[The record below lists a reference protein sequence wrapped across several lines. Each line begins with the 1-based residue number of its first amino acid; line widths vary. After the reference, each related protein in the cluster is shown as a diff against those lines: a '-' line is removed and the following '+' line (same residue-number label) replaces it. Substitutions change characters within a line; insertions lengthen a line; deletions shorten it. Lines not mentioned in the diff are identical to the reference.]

1 MKKNREDST
10 LLRPKIGRIL
20 KITTLLLYLSI
31 LHLTASTTYAQ
42 EHRIS
47 VFVENGT
54 FYDVVSQIEK
64 QSEFMFFYKSEE
76 IDNSQ
81 RLSIRAENKL
91 VAEILGEIT
100 RRQNL
105 SYRITGKH
113 IIITKAQQ
121 TSRQPR
127 QITGIVVDDRGEPI
141 IGANV
146 VEAGTSNGTIT
157 DTDGKFVLQVP
168 AQSELQISY
177 IGYIPKQLKTGRQ
190 TTFRIVLEED
200 TKKLEEVVVIGYG
213 TQKKSDVS
221 GSVTTVSGD
230 KIANLPTSG
239 AAEALQGMAPGLSVN
254 FGTGA
259 PGAKPN
265 MMVRGMTSW
274 GSSNEPLVIIDGVP
288 GDMSFLNP
296 EDIKSMTVLKD
307 AATAAIYGAR
317 AAAGVILIETHRG
330 TKQEP
335 KITVSA
341 YVGMDDLPKR
351 MDVCNAAE
359 YIYVNKMALTNAGI
373 ASNRW
378 PRYISAYEA
387 DPSQFA
393 DTDWQKEYYRRGL
406 TQKYNLGYTAGNE
419 QMNVALSGFYSS
431 TDGIVIGTGSDKYGF
446 RLNSDIKRGKFKMG
460 ESVSYGRL
468 TVDPEANTGFP
479 GMYQTTNIEPLVPV
493 YDAGNDGGYGGA
505 IAGMG
510 MTDAANP
517 VAFNNLI
524 RTKEAT
530 DYITASAYLQY
541 EPIED
546 LVIKFQAGRNM
557 SFYHYKSFTPTY
569 YVGANNVN
577 TIASLYETRSKTT
590 EDLLELTANYGKTFG
605 EKHSLQALLGISQEE
620 NRFDDQVGSTSRF
633 ENNDMPYLEHGQ
645 DNYAVDGGYNRYAL
659 RSAFGRVSYNYDYRY
674 MAMISARYDGSSRFG
689 EGHKWGFFPSASLG
703 WNIANEAF
711 WEGLKETVSTFK
723 LRLSY
728 GALGNQSI
736 GNYKYIPRLTYNT
749 DHLNYPLGGQAINL
763 GYAVIGLP
771 STNIKWETT
780 LYKNIGVD
788 MGLWNNKL
796 ELSVEGYIKDTRDML
811 SSKNISLCTGFGP
824 LIVNEGKLRTTG
836 IELQAIY
843 HGSVGAFK
851 YDLDMNL
858 SHYKSVLK
866 EMSDPGYVNESG
878 PARTYVGGEIGEFW
892 VLETAGIFQSQQEVD
907 AWNQAHG
914 SKDAAGN
921 WLPLQ
926 PAAKPGDIRFIDQNN
941 DGKLDSNDK
950 VKVGSGNPKVVLGFN
965 VNLAWRGF
973 DLVANFYGNF
983 GVKRYNGMKRQ
994 LQRMDKNFNYG
1005 RDALRAWTA
1014 EHPDT
1019 DVPRA
1024 VIGDPN
1030 GNIQTSDRFV
1040 ENGDYLRLN
1049 NLQIGYNMPAKV
1061 CRELHLANLRVYVGA
1076 NRLFTITGY
1085 KGYDP
1090 GTGATAK
1097 DDSTG
1102 DYVYMGVD
1110 DALYPLSRTYMVG
1123 LKLGF

>member
-1 MKKNREDST
+1 MKKNR
-10 LLRPKIGRIL
+10 IGSNEPSL
-20 KITTLLLYLSI
+20 KIVRI
-31 LHLTASTTYAQ
+31 MKITALFFWLGLIHATATTYAQ

-47 VFVENGT
+47 VSVENGT
-54 FYDVVSQIEK
+54 FYDVVAQIEK

-76 IDNSQ
+76 IDNS
-81 RLSIRAENKL
+81 RRINIRAENKL
-91 VAEILGEIT
+91 VSEILNEIT
-100 RRQNL
+100 RNQPL
-105 SYRITGKH
+105 TYRITGKH
-113 IIITKAQQ
+113 IIITRAAS
-121 TSRQPR
+121 TFQPVHR
-127 QITGIVVDDRGEPI
+127 VSGVVTDERGEPI

-146 VEAGTSNGTIT
+146 VVAGTTNGTIT
-157 DTDGKFVLQVP
+157 DMDGKFSLEVSP
-168 AQSELQISY
+168 DSELLVSY
-177 IGYIPKQLKTGRQ
+177 IGYIQKRVKAGRQ
-190 TTFRIVLEED
+190 TTLKVVLVED

-213 TQKKSDVS
+213 TQRKSDVS
-221 GSVTTVSGD
+221 GSVTTVSGE
-230 KIANLPTSG
+230 KIANLPTAG

-259 PGAKPN
+259 PGAKPT

-274 GSSNEPLVIIDGVP
+274 GSSNDPLVIIDGVP
-288 GDMSFLNP
+288 GDMTFLNP

-330 TKQEP
+330 AKQEP
-335 KITVSA
+335 RIQVSA

-351 MDVCNAAE
+351 MEVCNSAE
-359 YIYVNKMALTNAGI
+359 YIRVNKMALTNAGI
-373 ASNRW
+373 PESRW
-378 PRYISAYEA
+378 PKYISAYEA

-406 TQKYNLGYTAGNE
+406 TQKYNLGYTAGNDV
-419 QMNVALSGFYSS
+419 MNVALSGFYSS
-431 TDGIVIGTGSDKYGF
+431 TDGIVIGTNSHKYGF

-460 ESVSYGRL
+460 ESVSYGRQA
-468 TVDPEANTGFP
+468 DRPEANTGFP
-479 GMYQTTNIEPLVPV
+479 GMYQTTNIEPLVSV
-493 YDAGNDGGYGGA
+493 YDLNNEGGYGGA
-505 IAGMG
+505 VAGMG

-541 EPIED
+541 EPIKD
-546 LVIKFQAGRNM
+546 LIIKFQAGRNL

-569 YVGANNVN
+569 YVGANSVN
-577 TIASLYETRSKTT
+577 TIAKLNEKRSKTT
-590 EDLLELTANYGKTFG
+590 EDLLELTANYNKSFG
-605 EKHSLQALLGISQEE
+605 EKHSIQALLGISQEE
-620 NRFDDQVGSTSRF
+620 NRYDDQTGSTARF

-659 RSAFGRVSYNYDYRY
+659 RSAFGRLSYNYDYRY

-711 WEGLKETVSTFK
+711 WESLKETVSTFK
-723 LRLSY
+723 LRVSY

-749 DHLNYPLGGQAINL
+749 NHLNYPLGGQAINL

-780 LYKNIGVD
+780 LYKNLGVD
-788 MGLWNNKL
+788 LGLWNNKL

-811 SSKNISLCTGFGP
+811 SSKNISLCTGFGS

-836 IELQAIY
+836 MELQAIY
-843 HGSVGAFK
+843 HGSIGSEFK
-851 YDLDMNL
+851 YDIDMNL

-866 EMSDPGYVNESG
+866 EMSDPGYVDESG

-892 VLETAGIFQSQQEVD
+892 VLKTAGIFQSQQEVD
-907 AWNQAHG
+907 EWNAAHG
-914 SKDAAGN
+914 STDASGN

-926 PAAKPGDIRFIDQNN
+926 PAAKPGDIRFIDQNG

-950 VKVGSGNPKVVLGFN
+950 VKVGSGNPKVILGFN
-965 VNLAWRGF
+965 INLAWRGF
-973 DLVANFYGNF
+973 DLMANFYGNF

-1005 RDALRAWTA
+1005 KDALNAWTP
-1014 EHPDT
+1014 ENTDT
-1019 DVPRA
+1019 DIPRA

-1030 GNIQTSDRFV
+1030 GNISTSDRFV

-1049 NLQIGYNMPAKV
+1049 NLQIGYNMPAAV
-1061 CRELHLANLRVYVGA
+1061 CKSLNISNLRVYIGA

-1090 GTGATAK
+1090 GTGATVNSS
-1097 DDSTG
+1097 DGNT
-1102 DYVYMGVD
+1102 YMGYD
-1110 DALYPLSRTYMVG
+1110 DALYPLSRSYMVG